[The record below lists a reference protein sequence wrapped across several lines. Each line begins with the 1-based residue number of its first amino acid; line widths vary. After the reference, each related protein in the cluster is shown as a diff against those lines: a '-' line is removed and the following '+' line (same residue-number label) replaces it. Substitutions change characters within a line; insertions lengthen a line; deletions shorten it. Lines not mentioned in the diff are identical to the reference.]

1 MTVVPTKGVAMRVE
15 SILADKGH
23 AVACIHRHDTVV
35 ELSRALSLYGVGA
48 LVVSSDGRAI
58 EGIVSERDVTRAV
71 AEAGAQAMGWR
82 VEQIMAT
89 DVLTCGPE
97 DTCDQL
103 MQVMT
108 ERRAR
113 HLPVVSHGEMVG
125 IVSIGDVVK
134 RRVDELQ
141 EDNHV
146 LHEYLYSGR

>member
-1 MTVVPTKGVAMRVE
+1 MRVE

-23 AVACIHRHDTVV
+23 AVACIQGQDTVV
-35 ELSRALSLYGVGA
+35 ELSRALSHHGVGA
-48 LVVSSDGRAI
+48 LVVSSDGHTI

-71 AEAGAQAMGWR
+71 AEAGARAMGWH
-82 VEQIMAT
+82 VERIMAT
-89 DVLTCGPE
+89 DVLTCGLE

-113 HLPVVSHGEMVG
+113 HLPVVTDGVMVG

-141 EDNHV
+141 QDNHV